1 MDIKYLVER
10 SHKTAVEHG
19 FWEKSQ
25 NKAEKLMLIVTEVSE
40 ACEADRKGDD
50 AGFKME
56 IADVFIR
63 LGDLCGMYNIDIEK
77 EIERKMEINDR
88 RPYLHGKNY

>member
-1 MDIKYLVER
+1 MEINELIKK

-19 FWEKSQ
+19 FWEVSD
-25 NKAEKLMLIVTEVSE
+25 NTAEKLMLIVTEVAE
-40 ACEADRKGDD
+40 ACEADRKGDEI
-50 AGFKME
+50 GFNRE

-63 LGDLCGMYNIDIEK
+63 LGDLCGQLEIDIEK
-77 EIERKMEINDR
+77 YIERKMEINEG